1 VRILGFHHLAIFVRE
16 LERVALFYREVLGL
30 SEMARHRREDGTLR
44 SIWLAVPGGGFIAL
58 EENPVPSSAAFG
70 RGSPGLALLALR
82 INAADRK
89 RVTEELARRGIPI
102 VKQTEWTVY
111 FDDPEGNHLALSHHP
126 SPQTTA
132 GE

>member
-1 VRILGFHHLAIFVRE
+1 VRILGFHHSAIFVRE

-44 SIWLAVPGGGFIAL
+44 SIWLAIPCGGFIAL
-58 EENPVPSSAAFG
+58 EENPEPSSAALR
-70 RGSPGLALLALR
+70 RGSSGLALLALG
-82 INAADRK
+82 ISAADRK
-89 RVTEELARRGIPI
+89 RVTEELARRGITI
-102 VKQTEWTVY
+102 VKQTEWTLY

-132 GE
+132 AE